1 MAQLTLFTQDDNQG
15 DNEKVKARHVI
26 FDTWKKWGFEVR
38 TIEHGDDYLY
48 SIIDWTSGMVGHPS
62 KAWGMMKPRIVN
74 SIYFSFSTIQYEGK
88 GKPTDFTDEYGVY
101 LITQNMRSTSNSPAI
116 DEIKSYLAKTGVF
129 ANKLISAEPIE
140 AQHYFEKEISKKTK
154 SLGKSKEW
162 QDERLDGMVAR
173 DILTQAIQDYIVNPN
188 LAYGTLTNTEYM
200 GLFHRTAKQLTAQNG
215 GLKPRDGM
223 HLSALSILRTAEIS
237 IASKISQ
244 GDLITLDEAIAIARE
259 VCKIIEPM
267 INNLSAY
274 LGVDIATDKKLL
286 KS

>member
-1 MAQLTLFTQDDNQG
+1 MAQMILFPQDDNQD

-26 FDTWKKWGFEVR
+26 FDTCKKWGFDVR

-48 SIIDWTSGMVGHPS
+48 AVNDWVNGLIGKSSKTWSVMKEKVVSSNDLFLTMQKID
-62 KAWGMMKPRIVN
+62 
-74 SIYFSFSTIQYEGK
+74 GK
-88 GKPTDFTDEYGVY
+88 GQEIEFTDEYGLY
-101 LITQNMRSTSNSPAI
+101 IITQNMRSMTKNPAI
-116 DEIKSYLAKTGVF
+116 AEVKSHLAKTGVF
-129 ANKLISAEPIE
+129 ANKLINAQPIE

-154 SLGKSKEW
+154 ALGKSKEW
-162 QDERLDGMVAR
+162 QDERLDGKVAR

-188 LAYGTLTNTEYM
+188 LAYGTLTNAEYM

-286 KS
+286 NG